1 MGFASDSDDDFLPF
15 SVPVLAMVAAEVEVE
30 QARATQRGSAA
41 GGEVDG
47 SDPMEWFGAHFGG
60 RRQDG
65 LGSARPNR
73 SAARPYIEENLHE
86 AYRRRTGGTIGD
98 RSGGSDT

>member
-47 SDPMEWFGAHFGG
+47 SDPMEWFGSTSEGAD
-60 RRQDG
+60 RADWA
-65 LGSARPNR
+65 LPTPI
-73 SAARPYIEENLHE
+73 AAQQGP
-86 AYRRRTGGTIGD
+86 T
-98 RSGGSDT
+98 